1 MTAAKTPPPLS
12 TNLHSYPLE
21 REREKSTDARSRQS
35 QPLASTRS
43 RYYHKAVHSL
53 ITVDLFRRDSLSTA
67 SCTQCQ
73 SVSAPL
79 SVPTPTASL
88 TKMNYRASAE
98 REILYALKPYSALK

>member
-53 ITVDLFRRDSLSTA
+53 ITVDLFRLAIYGFSPSL
-67 SCTQCQ
+67 CQ
-73 SVSAPL
+73 PL